1 MKKKSTNINS
11 LPREMLAEILRHAAS
26 NSIVDFRN
34 VKLSCKAFLEASN
47 DNHIFENVS
56 MENISLVPWYKKE
69 KIFLKRCKDAKNAE
83 ALYRTGMLKFFNK
96 KKLESGLRYLKK
108 AIKKNHVEAKYV
120 YGIILICLGGELKQK
135 GLQIVSS
142 LDRTSSSTR
151 SKTKTMLRMMW
162 VRVSLERPKESFH
175 NAKFGCNSDDN
186 LSSDQGQAWEAKDNP
201 FDNLSCCNSCFWDS
215 EAILFSDMIPAE
227 IFLSGSFPY
236 SLSHLPFIC
245 KCFLIP
251 GYAAA
256 PQELRTDWS
265 KFTKDYFRN
274 RSTLVSVFLLIDAG
288 IPAKKIDLEYASWL
302 GQDQIPMTL
311 IFTKC
316 DKRKK
321 KKNGGKKPEKT

>member
-120 YGIILICLGGELKQK
+120 YGIILICLGAKAIEG
-135 GLQIVSS
+135 IVHH
-142 LDRTSSSTR
+142 R
-151 SKTKTMLRMMW
+151 
-162 VRVSLERPKESFH
+162 EE
-175 NAKFGCNSDDN
+175 
-186 LSSDQGQAWEAKDNP
+186 QG
-201 FDNLSCCNSCFWDS
+201 
-215 EAILFSDMIPAE
+215 
-227 IFLSGSFPY
+227 
-236 SLSHLPFIC
+236 
-245 KCFLIP
+245 
-251 GYAAA
+251 
-256 PQELRTDWS
+256 R
-265 KFTKDYFRN
+265 
-274 RSTLVSVFLLIDAG
+274 
-288 IPAKKIDLEYASWL
+288 
-302 GQDQIPMTL
+302 
-311 IFTKC
+311 
-316 DKRKK
+316 
-321 KKNGGKKPEKT
+321 

>member
-1 MKKKSTNINS
+1 MRLIENTMKKKPSNIKS

-26 NSIVDFRN
+26 NSIVDFRS

-47 DNHIFENVS
+47 DNYIFENVS
-56 MENISLVPWYKKE
+56 MENISPVPWYKKE

-83 ALYRTGMLKFFNK
+83 ALYRTGMLNFFSK

-108 AIKKNHVEAKYV
+108 AVEKDHVEAKYV

-151 SKTKTMLRMMW
+151 NKTNKMLSVMW
-162 VRVSLERPKESFH
+162 VRVSLQRPKESVH
-175 NAKFGCNSDDN
+175 NTKLSCNSDDN
-186 LSSDQGQAWEAKDNP
+186 LSSDQGQAWEAKYNP
-201 FDNLSCCNSCFWDS
+201 LDNLSCCNSCFWET
-215 EAILFSDMIPAE
+215 EATLFSDMSSIRLH
-227 IFLSGSFPY
+227 FL
-236 SLSHLPFIC
+236 LNRH
-245 KCFLIP
+245 
-251 GYAAA
+251 AAA
-256 PQELRTDWS
+256 PEELRTDWS
-265 KFTKDYFRN
+265 KFSKDYFRN
-274 RSTLVSVFLLIDAG
+274 HSTLVSVFLLTDAS

-302 GQDQIPMTL
+302 GPNQIPKTL

-321 KKNGGKKPEKT
+321 KKNGAKRPEKT